1 MGNLDAVKEEYWKV
15 VSYTRSS
22 GRIARSVKDRVEE
35 SWKKFDEDVVAE
47 ALRIHISRY
56 SGYKETYTIGIMRN
70 LQKRKDSGGQIK
82 SGNAFTRFRQNE
94 YDFEQLEKEILAN

>member
-47 ALRIHISRY
+47 ALR
-56 SGYKETYTIGIMRN
+56 
-70 LQKRKDSGGQIK
+70 
-82 SGNAFTRFRQNE
+82 AF
-94 YDFEQLEKEILAN
+94 